1 MEALVIILVLLIS
14 LAVIVGVVSLLTLLI
29 MAISKKNVKKVG
41 IVTGSAFGVAVLSFI
56 ALIIVGFSL
65 PTETNTAD
73 KELPD
78 SSADANNQTVERPA
92 AKSKSDSDEDEDF
105 DDEYDKKLEEIRA
118 EREEEENSKET
129 YGYQHEVIDGVDVY
143 SSFEDTYW
151 DEDSYMY
158 GFSMDMTELLTK
170 IHDDLENG
178 VVFRSGATLTD
189 TYGNEEK
196 KYVLNV
202 WYSQDTVEKIN
213 YDNWPTFNS
222 EDLYDTADGF
232 VIHPALSKNTEI
244 QNKELPDNA
253 PEFVAGSLGQMYKE

>member
-1 MEALVIILVLLIS
+1 MEALVVILILLIS
-14 LAVIVGVVSLLTLLI
+14 LAVIVGVVSLITLLI

-65 PTETNTAD
+65 PTETNTAY
-73 KELPD
+73 KELPS
-78 SSADANNQTVERPA
+78 SSAEANNETVERPVA
-92 AKSKSDSDEDEDF
+92 DVESEDEEETET
-105 DDEYDKKLEEIRA
+105 EYDKNLKEIRE
-118 EREEEENSKET
+118 EREKEESANDA

-151 DEDSYMY
+151 DEDSYMH
-158 GFSMDMTELLTK
+158 GFSMDMTELLTE
-170 IHDDLENG
+170 IHDELGNG

-189 TYGNEEK
+189 KYGNEEK

-202 WYSQDTVEKIN
+202 WYSQATVEKIN

-244 QNKELPDNA
+244 QNKPLPDNA
-253 PEFVAGSLGQMYKE
+253 PDFVAGSLGQTYKE